1 MGLYRWI
8 SQAVS
13 DWLTFEPAPP
23 RNSLH
28 DFARLREQILPCD
41 VLLIE
46 GRSRVSRVIRNIT
59 LSSWTHSALY
69 LGRLRDIVDPS
80 VRDRV
85 KSHYDGDEDD
95 QLIVE
100 ALLGEGTVVKPLS
113 KYQHEHVRICR
124 PKGLTTEDAH
134 AVVTYCVGR
143 LGTAYDFRQL
153 LDLARFL
160 LPYDF
165 IPRRW
170 RSSLFEHNAGAETRT
185 ICSSMLAA
193 AFHSVHFPILP
204 VLHRTEDQKLTLYN
218 RNHKLFTPRDFDT
231 SPYFEIIKYPMLGH
245 GDDLAV
251 YRRLPWDR
259 DGAICDD
266 ENYCYIPPTAAT
278 PRIVVH
284 NAKQKRRRTRDVGRK
299 KTAGVASDTGIT
311 PHPPR

>member
-1 MGLYRWI
+1 M
-8 SQAVS
+8 
-13 DWLTFEPAPP
+13 
-23 RNSLH
+23 
-28 DFARLREQILPCD
+28 REQILPCD

-69 LGRLRDIVDPS
+69 LGRLREITDPA
-80 VRDRV
+80 VREHV
-85 KSHYDGDEDD
+85 KRYYDGSEDD

-124 PKGLTTEDAH
+124 PKGLTTEDAR
-134 AVVTYCVGR
+134 AVVAYCVGR

-170 RSSLFEHNAGAETRT
+170 RSSLFEHNAGEETRT

-204 VLHRTEDQKLTLYN
+204 VLHRAEDQQVKLYK

-231 SPYFEIIKYPMLGH
+231 SPYFEIIKYPMLVH
-245 GDDLAV
+245 GEDLAV

-259 DGAICDD
+259 DGVICDD
-266 ENYCYIPPTAAT
+266 ETYCYIPQTAAS

-284 NAKQKRRRTRDVGRK
+284 NTKQKRRRNRDGRGQQP
-299 KTAGVASDTGIT
+299 AGAA
-311 PHPPR
+311 PHSPR